1 MQNYVLVYPL
11 FGHFPVVIR
20 IKIGRVEAVTLG
32 PEVVKQT
39 ESVTLLGEK
48 NCFKVFKASKFNMSK
63 KLTSKL

>member
-20 IKIGRVEAVTLG
+20 IKIGRIKAVTLS

-39 ESVTLLGEK
+39 ESVTLLGGK
-48 NCFKVFKASKFNMSK
+48 NYFKAFKASKFNVSK